1 VERGPAQRGEPDDW
15 FPGAGEL
22 EAIPEQSLQGDFT
35 EIGESAIIRDSM
47 KNIRN
52 FSIIAH
58 VDHGKSTLAD
68 RFIELT
74 GALSAR
80 ELKEQVLD
88 TMDLER
94 ERGITIKAQTV
105 RLTYKSLSGE
115 EVVFDLID
123 TPGHVDFSYEVS
135 RSLTACEGALLVI
148 DASQGVEA
156 QTLANAY
163 LAIHN
168 DLVLVPVINKIDLP
182 QIQIEDSLEQMEHI
196 IGLPRSEAILVSAK
210 TGQGLPELF
219 EAVVQRIPPPQG
231 DPDAPLKALL
241 FDSWF
246 DVYRGVIVLVR
257 VIDGVLRTGDRIV
270 LMASGAEYEAE
281 EVGYLTPKPVKAGA
295 LTTGEVGYLIAGIKK
310 LSDARVGDTVTLRD
324 RPTERPLPGFKEAR
338 PMVFC
343 GIFPAGES
351 NIEELRDAVEKLRLN
366 DASFQYEP
374 ENSPALGLGFRAGFL
389 GLLHREI
396 VQERLERD
404 YGLSLITTAPSVGY
418 RVTDRKGETFE
429 IHNPSEMPDPT
440 EVAAIEE
447 PIIEA
452 VILTP
457 DRYLGGLFKLLEE
470 RRGVQK
476 KMEYIGPGRVLLAYA
491 LPLNEVVFDFY
502 NQLKQLSQGY
512 ASLDYEFAGY
522 REGPL
527 VKLDVLIN
535 GEAVDALSLIVHEAK
550 AQTTG
555 RALVERMR
563 KVIPRQQYEVALQ
576 AAIGKRII
584 ARETVK
590 PFRKDV
596 LAKLYGGDYTR
607 KMKVLEKQKAG
618 KKRMRRVG
626 KVDIPQE
633 AFLAILEVK

>member
-1 VERGPAQRGEPDDW
+1 
-15 FPGAGEL
+15 
-22 EAIPEQSLQGDFT
+22 
-35 EIGESAIIRDSM
+35 M

-115 EVVFDLID
+115 EYIFDLID

-135 RSLTACEGALLVI
+135 RSLAACDGAILVI

-156 QTLANAY
+156 QTLANTY
-163 LAIHN
+163 LAVHN

-196 IGLPRSEAILVSAK
+196 LGLPRSEALLVSAK

-219 EAVVQRIPPPQG
+219 EAVVKRIPPPKG

-246 DVYRGVIVLVR
+246 DTYRGVIVLVR
-257 VIDGVLRTGDRIV
+257 VIDGELKTGDRIV

-281 EVGYLTPKPVKAGA
+281 EAGYLTPKPVKSG
-295 LTTGEVGYLIAGIKK
+295 LLRTGEVGYLIAGIKK
-310 LSDARVGDTVTLRD
+310 LSDARIGDTVTLRN
-324 RPTERPLPGFKEAR
+324 RPTAAPLPGFKEAK

-351 NIEELRDAVEKLRLN
+351 NIEELRDAMEKLRLN

-404 YGLSLITTAPSVGY
+404 YGLTLITTAPSVGY
-418 RVTDRKGETFE
+418 RVTDRKG
-429 IHNPSEMPDPT
+429 
-440 EVAAIEE
+440 
-447 PIIEA
+447 
-452 VILTP
+452 
-457 DRYLGGLFKLLEE
+457 
-470 RRGVQK
+470 
-476 KMEYIGPGRVLLAYA
+476 
-491 LPLNEVVFDFY
+491 
-502 NQLKQLSQGY
+502 
-512 ASLDYEFAGY
+512 
-522 REGPL
+522 
-527 VKLDVLIN
+527 
-535 GEAVDALSLIVHEAK
+535 
-550 AQTTG
+550 
-555 RALVERMR
+555 
-563 KVIPRQQYEVALQ
+563 
-576 AAIGKRII
+576 
-584 ARETVK
+584 
-590 PFRKDV
+590 
-596 LAKLYGGDYTR
+596 
-607 KMKVLEKQKAG
+607 
-618 KKRMRRVG
+618 
-626 KVDIPQE
+626 
-633 AFLAILEVK
+633 

>member
-1 VERGPAQRGEPDDW
+1 MR
-15 FPGAGEL
+15 
-22 EAIPEQSLQGDFT
+22 
-35 EIGESAIIRDSM
+35 
-47 KNIRN
+47 NIRN

-74 GALSAR
+74 GALSSR

-88 TMDLER
+88 TMELER

-105 RLTYKSLSGE
+105 RLTYKSRSGE
-115 EVVFDLID
+115 DYVFDLID

-135 RSLTACEGALLVI
+135 RSLSACDGALLVI

-163 LAIHN
+163 LAVHN

-182 QIQIEDSLEQMEHI
+182 QIQIEDALEQMEHV
-196 IGLPRSEAILVSAK
+196 IGLPKSEALLVSAK

-219 EAVVQRIPPPQG
+219 EAVVQRIPPPKG
-231 DPDAPLKALL
+231 DPAAPLKALL

-246 DVYRGVIVLVR
+246 DVYRGVIVLIR
-257 VIDGVLRTGDRIV
+257 VLDGELRTGDRIT

-281 EVGYLTPKPVKAGA
+281 EVGYLTPKPVKSG
-295 LTTGEVGYLIAGIKK
+295 LLRTGEVGYLIAGIKK
-310 LSDARVGDTVTLRD
+310 LSDARVGDTVTHRD
-324 RPTERPLPGFKEAR
+324 RPTAAPLAGFKEAK

-343 GIFPAGES
+343 GLFPAGES
-351 NIEELRDAVEKLRLN
+351 NIEELRDAMEKLRLN
-366 DASFQYEP
+366 DASFQYVP

-404 YGLSLITTAPSVGY
+404 YGLTLITTAPSVGY
-418 RVTDRKGETFE
+418 RVTNRKGETFE
-429 IHNPSEMPDPT
+429 IHNPSEMPEPT
-440 EVAAIEE
+440 EIAAIEE
-447 PIIEA
+447 PVIEA

-476 KMEYIGPGRVLLAYA
+476 KMEYIGPGRVLLSYL

-512 ASLDYEFAGY
+512 ASLDYEFAAY

-527 VKLDVLIN
+527 VKLDILIN
-535 GEAVDALSLIVHEAK
+535 GDPVDALSLIVHEDK
-550 AQTTG
+550 AVAIG
-555 RALVERMR
+555 RGLVERMR

>member
-1 VERGPAQRGEPDDW
+1 MCVP
-15 FPGAGEL
+15 
-22 EAIPEQSLQGDFT
+22 
-35 EIGESAIIRDSM
+35 M
-47 KNIRN
+47 NNIRN

-58 VDHGKSTLAD
+58 IDHGKSTLAD

-115 EVVFDLID
+115 EYVFDLID

-135 RSLTACEGALLVI
+135 RSLAACDGALLVI

-182 QIQIEDSLEQMEHI
+182 QIQIEDSLEQMEHV
-196 IGLPRSEAILVSAK
+196 IGLPRSEALLVSAK

-219 EAVVQRIPPPQG
+219 EAVVKRIPPPKG
-231 DPDAPLKALL
+231 SPEAPLKALL

-246 DVYRGVIVLVR
+246 DSYRGVIVLVR
-257 VIDGVLRTGDRIV
+257 VLDGEIRTGDKIV

-281 EVGYLTPKPVKAGA
+281 EVGYLMPKPVKSAV
-295 LTTGEVGYLIAGIKK
+295 LRTGEVGYLIAGIKK
-310 LSDARVGDTVTLRD
+310 LSDARIGDTVTHRN
-324 RPTERPLPGFKEAR
+324 RPTEKPLPGFKDAKS
-338 PMVFC
+338 MVFC

-351 NIEELRDAVEKLRLN
+351 NIEELRDAIEKLRLN
-366 DASFQYEP
+366 DASLQYEP

-396 VQERLERD
+396 VQERLEREF
-404 YGLSLITTAPSVGY
+404 GLTLITTAPSVGY
-418 RVTDRKGETFE
+418 RVTTRAGETVE
-429 IHNPSEMPDPT
+429 IHNPAGMPDPT
-440 EVAAIEE
+440 DVTVIEE
-447 PIIEA
+447 PVIDA

-512 ASLDYEFAGY
+512 ASLDYEFSGY

-527 VKLDVLIN
+527 VKLDILIN
-535 GEAVDALSLIVHEAK
+535 GDAIDALSLIVHEDK
-550 AQTTG
+550 AQTIG
-555 RALVERMR
+555 RGLVERMR

>member
-1 VERGPAQRGEPDDW
+1 MG
-15 FPGAGEL
+15 
-22 EAIPEQSLQGDFT
+22 
-35 EIGESAIIRDSM
+35 DSM
-47 KNIRN
+47 TNIRN

-88 TMDLER
+88 TMELER

-105 RLTYKSLSGE
+105 RLTYKSRSGE
-115 EVVFDLID
+115 EYVFDLID

-135 RSLTACEGALLVI
+135 RSLAACDGALLVI

-156 QTLANAY
+156 QTLANTY
-163 LAIHN
+163 LAVHN

-196 IGLPRSEAILVSAK
+196 LGLPRSEALLVSAK

-219 EAVVQRIPPPQG
+219 EAVVERIPPPKG

-246 DVYRGVIVLVR
+246 DTYRGVIVLVR
-257 VIDGVLRTGDRIV
+257 IIDGEMRTGDRIT

-281 EVGYLTPKPVKAGA
+281 EVGYLTPKPVKSGV
-295 LTTGEVGYLIAGIKK
+295 LKTGEVGYLVAGIKK
-310 LSDARVGDTVTLRD
+310 LSDARVGDTVTLRN
-324 RPTERPLPGFKEAR
+324 RPTAKPLPGFKEAK

-351 NIEELRDAVEKLRLN
+351 NIEELRDAMEKLRLN

-404 YGLSLITTAPSVGY
+404 YGLTLITTAPSVAY

-429 IHNPSEMPDPT
+429 IHNPSEMPEPT
-440 EVAAIEE
+440 EIATIEE

-476 KMEYIGPGRVLLAYA
+476 KMEYIGPGRVLLTYT

-512 ASLDYEFAGY
+512 ASLDYELAGY

-527 VKLDVLIN
+527 VKLDILIN
-535 GEAVDALSLIVHEAK
+535 GDPIDALSLIVHEDK
-550 AQTTG
+550 AVTIG
-555 RALVERMR
+555 RGLVERMR

-576 AAIGKRII
+576 AALGKRIV

>member
-1 VERGPAQRGEPDDW
+1 MR
-15 FPGAGEL
+15 
-22 EAIPEQSLQGDFT
+22 
-35 EIGESAIIRDSM
+35 
-47 KNIRN
+47 NIRN

-74 GALSAR
+74 GAMSAR

-115 EVVFDLID
+115 EYVFDLID

-135 RSLTACEGALLVI
+135 RSLAACDGALLVI

-156 QTLANAY
+156 QTLANTY
-163 LAIHN
+163 LAVQN

-182 QIQIEDSLEQMEHI
+182 QIQIEESLEQMEHV
-196 IGLPRSEAILVSAK
+196 IGLPRSEALLVSAK

-219 EAVVQRIPPPQG
+219 EAVVKRIPPPKG
-231 DPDAPLKALL
+231 KPEAPLKALL

-246 DVYRGVIVLVR
+246 DSYRGVIVLVR
-257 VIDGVLRTGDRIV
+257 VLDGELRTGDKIV

-281 EVGYLTPKPVKAGA
+281 EVGYLIPKPFKSGV
-295 LTTGEVGYLIAGIKK
+295 LRTGEVGYLIAGIKK
-310 LSDARVGDTVTLRD
+310 LSDARIGDTVTHRN
-324 RPTERPLPGFKEAR
+324 RPTEKPLPGFKDAKS
-338 PMVFC
+338 MVFC

-351 NIEELRDAVEKLRLN
+351 NIEELRDAMEKLRLN

-389 GLLHREI
+389 GLPHREI
-396 VQERLERD
+396 VQERLEREF
-404 YGLSLITTAPSVGY
+404 GLTLITTAPSVGY
-418 RVTDRKGETFE
+418 RVTTQAGETVE
-429 IHNPSEMPDPT
+429 IHNPSQMPDST
-440 EVAAIEE
+440 SVIVIEE
-447 PIIEA
+447 PVIDA

-476 KMEYIGPGRVLLAYA
+476 KMEYIGPGRVLLAYT

-512 ASLDYEFAGY
+512 ASLDYEFSGY

-527 VKLDVLIN
+527 VKLDILIN
-535 GEAVDALSLIVHEAK
+535 GEVVDALSLIVHEAK
-550 AQTTG
+550 APTTG
-555 RALVERMR
+555 RGLVERMR

>member
-1 VERGPAQRGEPDDW
+1 
-15 FPGAGEL
+15 
-22 EAIPEQSLQGDFT
+22 
-35 EIGESAIIRDSM
+35 M

-58 VDHGKSTLAD
+58 IDHGKSTLAD

-74 GALSAR
+74 GALSSR
-80 ELKEQVLD
+80 ELKEQMLD

-105 RLTYKSLSGE
+105 RLNYKSRSGE
-115 EVVFDLID
+115 DYVFDLID

-135 RSLTACEGALLVI
+135 RSLSACDGALLVI

-156 QTLANAY
+156 QTLANTY
-163 LAIHN
+163 LALHN

-182 QIQIEDSLEQMEHI
+182 QIQIEDSLEQMEHV
-196 IGLPRSEAILVSAK
+196 IGLPRSEALLVSAK

-219 EAVVQRIPPPQG
+219 EAVVERIPPPQG
-231 DPDAPLKALL
+231 DPEAPLKALL

-246 DVYRGVIVLVR
+246 DTYRGVVVLVR
-257 VIDGVLRTGDRIV
+257 ILDGELKTGDRIV

-295 LTTGEVGYLIAGIKK
+295 LKTGEVGYLVAGIKK
-310 LSDARVGDTVTLRD
+310 LSDARVGDTVTHRN
-324 RPTERPLPGFKEAR
+324 RPTATPLPGFKDAK

-343 GIFPAGES
+343 GLFPAGES
-351 NIEELRDAVEKLRLN
+351 NIEELRDAMEKLRLN

-404 YGLSLITTAPSVGY
+404 YGLTLITTAPSVGY
-418 RVTDRKGETFE
+418 RVTDRKGATFE
-429 IHNPSEMPDPT
+429 IHNPSEMPEPT

-476 KMEYIGPGRVLLAYA
+476 KMEYIGPGRVLLSYT

-512 ASLDYEFAGY
+512 ASLDYEFSGY
-522 REGPL
+522 RGGPL
-527 VKLDVLIN
+527 VKLDILIN
-535 GEAVDALSLIVHEAK
+535 GDAVDALSLIVHEDK
-550 AQTTG
+550 AVTIG
-555 RALVERMR
+555 RGLVERMR

-576 AAIGKRII
+576 AAIGKRIV

>member
-1 VERGPAQRGEPDDW
+1 
-15 FPGAGEL
+15 
-22 EAIPEQSLQGDFT
+22 
-35 EIGESAIIRDSM
+35 M

-88 TMDLER
+88 TMELER

-105 RLTYKSLSGE
+105 RLTYKNRTGE
-115 EVVFDLID
+115 EYVFDLID

-135 RSLTACEGALLVI
+135 RSLAACDGALLVI

-182 QIQIEDSLEQMEHI
+182 QIQIEDSLEQIEHV
-196 IGLPRSEAILVSAK
+196 IGLPKSEALLVSAK

-219 EAVVQRIPPPQG
+219 EAVVERIPPPKG
-231 DPDAPLKALL
+231 DPEAPFKALL

-246 DVYRGVIVLVR
+246 DTYRGVVVLVR
-257 VIDGVLRTGDRIV
+257 VVDGELKAGDRIM
-270 LMASGAEYEAE
+270 LMASGAEYIAE
-281 EVGYLTPKPVKAGA
+281 EVGYLTPKPVKSAA
-295 LTTGEVGYLIAGIKK
+295 LRTGEVGYLIAGIKK
-310 LSDARVGDTVTLRD
+310 LGDARVGDTVTHRD
-324 RPTERPLPGFKEAR
+324 RPTAKALPGFKEAK

-343 GIFPAGES
+343 GVFPAGES
-351 NIEELRDAVEKLRLN
+351 NIEELRDAMEKLRLN
-366 DASFQYEP
+366 DASFQYVP

-404 YGLSLITTAPSVGY
+404 YGLTLITTAPSVGY
-418 RVTDRKGETFE
+418 RVTSRGGETTE
-429 IHNPSEMPDPT
+429 IHNPSEMPDPV
-440 EVAAIEE
+440 EIAVIEE
-447 PIIEA
+447 PVIEA

-470 RRGVQK
+470 RRGIQK
-476 KMEYIGPGRVLLAYA
+476 KMEYIGPGRVLLTYL

-527 VKLDVLIN
+527 VKLDILIN
-535 GEAVDALSLIVHEAK
+535 GEPVDALSLIVHEDK
-550 AQTTG
+550 AVATG
-555 RALVERMR
+555 RGLVERMR

>member
-1 VERGPAQRGEPDDW
+1 
-15 FPGAGEL
+15 
-22 EAIPEQSLQGDFT
+22 
-35 EIGESAIIRDSM
+35 M

-115 EVVFDLID
+115 EYIFDLID

-135 RSLTACEGALLVI
+135 RSLSACDGALLVI

-156 QTLANAY
+156 QTLANTY
-163 LAIHN
+163 LAVHN

-196 IGLPRSEAILVSAK
+196 LGLPRSEALLVSAK

-219 EAVVQRIPPPQG
+219 EAVVARIPPPKG

-246 DVYRGVIVLVR
+246 DTYRGVIVLVR
-257 VIDGVLRTGDRIV
+257 IIDGELKTGDQIV

-281 EVGYLTPKPVKAGA
+281 EVGYLAPKPVKSG
-295 LTTGEVGYLIAGIKK
+295 LLRTGEVGYLVAGIKK
-310 LSDARVGDTVTLRD
+310 LSDARVGDTVTHRN
-324 RPTERPLPGFKEAR
+324 RPTAKPLPGFKESK

-351 NIEELRDAVEKLRLN
+351 NIEELRDAMEKLRLN

-404 YGLSLITTAPSVGY
+404 YGLTLITTAPSVGY
-418 RVTDRKGETFE
+418 RVTNRKGETFE
-429 IHNPSEMPDPT
+429 IHNPSEMPEPT
-440 EVAAIEE
+440 EVVMIEE
-447 PIIEA
+447 PVIEA

-470 RRGVQK
+470 RRGIQK
-476 KMEYIGPGRVLLAYA
+476 KMEYIGPGRVLLGYT

-512 ASLDYEFAGY
+512 ASLDYEFSGY
-522 REGPL
+522 RRGPL
-527 VKLDVLIN
+527 VKLDILIN
-535 GEAVDALSLIVHEAK
+535 GDPVDALSLVVHEDK
-550 AQTTG
+550 AVTIG
-555 RALVERMR
+555 RGLVERMR

-576 AAIGKRII
+576 AAIGKHIV

>member
-1 VERGPAQRGEPDDW
+1 
-15 FPGAGEL
+15 
-22 EAIPEQSLQGDFT
+22 
-35 EIGESAIIRDSM
+35 M

-105 RLTYKSLSGE
+105 RLTYRSLSGE

-182 QIQIEDSLEQMEHI
+182 QIQIEDSLEQMEHVV
-196 IGLPRSEAILVSAK
+196 GLPRSEAILVSAK

-219 EAVVQRIPPPQG
+219 EAVVRRIPPPKG
-231 DPDAPLKALL
+231 DPEGPLKALL

-246 DVYRGVIVLVR
+246 DTYRGVIVLVR
-257 VIDGVLRTGDRIV
+257 IVDGELRTGDRIV

-281 EVGYLTPKPVKAGA
+281 EVGHLTPKPVKAGA
-295 LTTGEVGYLIAGIKK
+295 LRTGEVGYLIAGIKK
-310 LSDARVGDTVTLRD
+310 LSDARVGDTVTHRN
-324 RPTERPLPGFKEAR
+324 RPAERPLPGFKESK

-343 GIFPAGES
+343 GLFPAGES
-351 NIEELRDAVEKLRLN
+351 NIEELRDAMEKLRLN

-404 YGLSLITTAPSVGY
+404 YGLTLITTAPSVGY
-418 RVTDRKGETFE
+418 RVTGRAGQTVE

-440 EVAAIEE
+440 DVAAIEE

-476 KMEYIGPGRVLLAYA
+476 KMEYIGPGRVLLTYT

-527 VKLDVLIN
+527 VKLDILIN
-535 GEAVDALSLIVHEAK
+535 GEPVDALSLVVHEDK
-550 AQTTG
+550 AQTIG

>member
-1 VERGPAQRGEPDDW
+1 
-15 FPGAGEL
+15 
-22 EAIPEQSLQGDFT
+22 
-35 EIGESAIIRDSM
+35 M

-88 TMDLER
+88 TMELER

-105 RLTYKSLSGE
+105 RLTYKSRSGE
-115 EVVFDLID
+115 EYVFDLID

-135 RSLTACEGALLVI
+135 RSLSACDGALLVI

-156 QTLANAY
+156 QTLANTY

-196 IGLPRSEAILVSAK
+196 LGLPRSEALLVSAK

-219 EAVVQRIPPPQG
+219 EAVVERIPPPRG
-231 DPDAPLKALL
+231 DPAAPLKALL

-246 DVYRGVIVLVR
+246 DTYRGVIVLVR
-257 VIDGVLRTGDRIV
+257 VIDGELRTGDRIM
-270 LMASGAEYEAE
+270 LMASGAEYIAE
-281 EVGYLTPKPVKAGA
+281 EVGYLTPKPAKSAA
-295 LTTGEVGYLIAGIKK
+295 LKTGEVGYLIAGVKK
-310 LSDARVGDTVTLRD
+310 LSDARVGDTVTHRD
-324 RPTERPLPGFKEAR
+324 RPTATPLPGFKEAK

-351 NIEELRDAVEKLRLN
+351 NIEELRDAMEKLRLN
-366 DASFQYEP
+366 DASFQYVP

-404 YGLSLITTAPSVGY
+404 YGLTLITTAPSVGY

-429 IHNPSEMPDPT
+429 VHNPSEMPEPT
-440 EVAAIEE
+440 EIAAIEE
-447 PIIEA
+447 PVIEA

-457 DRYLGGLFKLLEE
+457 ERYLGGLFKLLEE

-476 KMEYIGPGRVLLAYA
+476 KMEYIGPGRVLLTYA

-527 VKLDVLIN
+527 VKLDILIN
-535 GEAVDALSLIVHEAK
+535 GDPIDALSLIVHEDK
-550 AQTTG
+550 AVTIG
-555 RALVERMR
+555 RGLVERMR

-576 AAIGKRII
+576 AAVGKRII

>member
-1 VERGPAQRGEPDDW
+1 MD
-15 FPGAGEL
+15 
-22 EAIPEQSLQGDFT
+22 
-35 EIGESAIIRDSM
+35 
-47 KNIRN
+47 NIRN

-74 GALSAR
+74 GALSSR

-88 TMDLER
+88 TMELER

-105 RLTYKSLSGE
+105 RLTYKSRAGAE
-115 EVVFDLID
+115 YIFNLID

-135 RSLTACEGALLVI
+135 RSLSACDGALLVI

-163 LAIHN
+163 LAVHN
-168 DLVLVPVINKIDLP
+168 DLHLVPVINKIDLP
-182 QIQIEDSLEQMEHI
+182 QIQVEATLDQMEHV
-196 IGLPRSEAILVSAK
+196 IGLPRADALLVSAK
-210 TGQGLPELF
+210 TGVGVPELF
-219 EAVVQRIPPPQG
+219 EAVVERIPPPKG
-231 DPDAPLKALL
+231 DPEAPLKALL
-241 FDSWF
+241 FDSWY
-246 DVYRGVIVLVR
+246 DPYRGVVVLVR
-257 VIDGVLRTGDRIV
+257 IVDGELRRGDRIV
-270 LMASGAEYEAE
+270 LMAMEAEYDAE
-281 EVGYLTPKPVKAGA
+281 EVGFLTPKAVKADV
-295 LTTGEVGYLIAGIKK
+295 LKTGEVGYLIAGIKK
-310 LSDARVGDTVTLRD
+310 LSDARVGDTVSLRR
-324 RPTERPLPGFKEAR
+324 RPAAAALPGFKPAK

-343 GIFPAGES
+343 GIFPAGETQ
-351 NIEELRDAVEKLRLN
+351 IEELRDAMEKLRLN

-396 VQERLERD
+396 VQERLEREFN
-404 YGLSLITTAPSVGY
+404 LTLITTAPSVGY
-418 RVTDRKGETFE
+418 RVTTRTGEVLE
-429 IHNPSEMPDPT
+429 IHNPSEMPDP
-440 EVAAIEE
+440 AAIETIEE
-447 PIIEA
+447 PILDA

-457 DRYLGGLFKLLEE
+457 DRYLGALFKLLEE
-470 RRGVQK
+470 RRGEQK
-476 KMEYIGPGRVLLAYA
+476 KMEFIGPGRVLLGYA

-502 NQLKQLSQGY
+502 NQLKSLSQGY

-522 REGPL
+522 RAGPL
-527 VKLDVLIN
+527 VKLDILIN
-535 GEAVDALSLIVHEAK
+535 GEAVDALSLIVHEDK
-550 AQTTG
+550 AYAVG
-555 RALVERMR
+555 RGLAVRMR
-563 KVIPRQQYEVALQ
+563 KVIPRQQYEVAIQ
-576 AAIGKRII
+576 AAVGKRII

-618 KKRMRRVG
+618 KRRMRRVG

-633 AFLAILEVK
+633 AFLAVLEIK

>member
-1 VERGPAQRGEPDDW
+1 
-15 FPGAGEL
+15 
-22 EAIPEQSLQGDFT
+22 
-35 EIGESAIIRDSM
+35 M

-74 GALSAR
+74 GALTAR

-105 RLTYKSLSGE
+105 RLVYKSAAGE
-115 EVVFDLID
+115 EVVFNLID

-135 RSLTACEGALLVI
+135 RSLAACDGALLVI

-156 QTLANAY
+156 QTLANTY
-163 LAIHN
+163 LALQS
-168 DLVLVPVINKIDLP
+168 DLALIPVINKIDLP
-182 QIQIEDSLEQMEHI
+182 QAQVEDSLEQMEHI
-196 IGLPRSEAILVSAK
+196 IGLPRSEALLVSAK
-210 TGQGLPELF
+210 TGRGVAELF
-219 EAVVQRIPPPQG
+219 EAIVQRIAPPKG
-231 DPDAPLKALL
+231 DPAAPLKALL

-246 DVYRGVIVLVR
+246 DTYRGVIVLVR
-257 VIDGVLRTGDRIV
+257 VLDGELRAGDRIA

-281 EVGYLTPKPVKAGA
+281 EVGYLVPKPFKSGVLK
-295 LTTGEVGYLIAGIKK
+295 TGEVGYLIAGIKR
-310 LSDARVGDTVTLRD
+310 LGDARVGDTITHRH
-324 RPTERPLPGFKEAR
+324 RPAAAALPGFKEAK

-343 GIFPAGES
+343 GLFPAGES
-351 NIEELRDAVEKLRLN
+351 GIEDLRDAMEKLRLN

-396 VQERLERD
+396 VQERLEREFD
-404 YGLSLITTAPSVGY
+404 LTLITTAPSVGF
-418 RVTDRKGETFE
+418 RVTTRTGETVE
-429 IHNPSEMPDPT
+429 IHNPSQMPDT
-440 EVAAIEE
+440 ASVAAVEE
-447 PIIEA
+447 PVIEA

-457 DRYLGGLFKLLEE
+457 DRYLGGLFRLLED
-470 RRGVQK
+470 RRGAQK
-476 KMEYIGPGRVLLAYA
+476 KMEYIGPGRVLLTYI

-522 REGPL
+522 REGRL
-527 VKLDVLIN
+527 VKLDILIN
-535 GEAVDALSLIVHEAK
+535 SEVVDALSLIVHEDK
-550 AQTTG
+550 AYSTG

-563 KVIPRQQYEVALQ
+563 KVIPRQQFEVALQ
-576 AAIGKRII
+576 AAVGKRII

-590 PFRKDV
+590 SYRKDV

-607 KMKVLEKQKAG
+607 KMKLLEKQKAG

-626 KVDIPQE
+626 RVDIPQE

>member
-1 VERGPAQRGEPDDW
+1 
-15 FPGAGEL
+15 
-22 EAIPEQSLQGDFT
+22 
-35 EIGESAIIRDSM
+35 M

-58 VDHGKSTLAD
+58 IDHGKSTLAD

-115 EVVFDLID
+115 EYIFDLID

-135 RSLTACEGALLVI
+135 RSLSACEGALLVI

-156 QTLANAY
+156 QTLANTY

-168 DLVLVPVINKIDLP
+168 DLVLIPVINKIDLP
-182 QIQIEDSLEQMEHI
+182 QIQIEDSLEQMEHV
-196 IGLPRSEAILVSAK
+196 IGLHRSEAVLVSAK

-219 EAVVQRIPPPQG
+219 EAVVKRIPPPQG
-231 DPDAPLKALL
+231 EPEAPLKALL

-246 DVYRGVIVLVR
+246 DTYRGVIVLVR
-257 VIDGVLRTGDRIV
+257 VIDGELKTGDRIV

-281 EVGYLTPKPVKAGA
+281 EVGYLAPKPVKSGV
-295 LTTGEVGYLIAGIKK
+295 LRTGEVGYLIAGIKK
-310 LSDARVGDTVTLRD
+310 LSDARIGDTVTHRN
-324 RPTERPLPGFKEAR
+324 RPTEKPLPGFKDAK

-343 GIFPAGES
+343 GIFPAGDS
-351 NIEELRDAVEKLRLN
+351 NIEELRDAMEKLRLN

-396 VQERLERD
+396 VQERLEREF
-404 YGLSLITTAPSVGY
+404 GLTLITTAPSVGY
-418 RVTDRKGETFE
+418 RVTNRVGQTIE
-429 IHNPSEMPDPT
+429 IHNPSEMPEQT
-440 EVAAIEE
+440 EVTVIEE
-447 PIIEA
+447 PMIDA

-476 KMEYIGPGRVLLAYA
+476 KMEYIGPGRVLLAYR

-527 VKLDVLIN
+527 VKLDILIN
-535 GEAVDALSLIVHEAK
+535 GDAVDALSLIVHEDK
-550 AQTTG
+550 AQTIG

>member
-1 VERGPAQRGEPDDW
+1 
-15 FPGAGEL
+15 
-22 EAIPEQSLQGDFT
+22 
-35 EIGESAIIRDSM
+35 M

-105 RLTYKSLSGE
+105 RLSYKSRGGE
-115 EVVFDLID
+115 DYVFDLID

-135 RSLTACEGALLVI
+135 RSLSACDGALLVI

-156 QTLANAY
+156 QTLANTY
-163 LAIHN
+163 LAVHN

-182 QIQIEDSLEQMEHI
+182 QIQIEDSLEQMEHVL
-196 IGLPRSEAILVSAK
+196 GLPRSEALLVSAK

-219 EAVVQRIPPPQG
+219 EAVVERIPPPKG
-231 DPDAPLKALL
+231 DPAAPLKALL

-246 DVYRGVIVLVR
+246 DVYRGVVVLVR
-257 VIDGVLRTGDRIV
+257 IVDGELKAGDRIV

-281 EVGYLTPKPVKAGA
+281 EVGYLTPKPVKSGA
-295 LTTGEVGYLIAGIKK
+295 LKTGEVGYLVAGIKK
-310 LSDARVGDTVTLRD
+310 LSDARVGDTVTHRD
-324 RPTERPLPGFKEAR
+324 RRTAAALSGFKEAKS
-338 PMVFC
+338 MVFC

-351 NIEELRDAVEKLRLN
+351 NIEELRDAMEKLRLN
-366 DASFQYEP
+366 DASFQYVP

-404 YGLSLITTAPSVGY
+404 YGLTLITTAPSVGY
-418 RVTDRKGETFE
+418 RVTDRKGETVE
-429 IHNPSEMPDPT
+429 IHNPSEMPEPT
-440 EVAAIEE
+440 EIAAIEE
-447 PIIEA
+447 PVIEA

-457 DRYLGGLFKLLEE
+457 DRYLGNLFKLLEE
-470 RRGVQK
+470 RRGIQK
-476 KMEYIGPGRVLLAYA
+476 KMEYIGPGRVLLGYL

-527 VKLDVLIN
+527 VKLDILIN
-535 GEAVDALSLIVHEAK
+535 GEPVDALSLIVHEDK
-550 AQTTG
+550 AVTIG
-555 RALVERMR
+555 RGLTERMR

>member
-1 VERGPAQRGEPDDW
+1 
-15 FPGAGEL
+15 
-22 EAIPEQSLQGDFT
+22 
-35 EIGESAIIRDSM
+35 M

-58 VDHGKSTLAD
+58 IDHGKSTLAD

-74 GALSAR
+74 GALSSR
-80 ELKEQVLD
+80 ELKEQMLD

-105 RLTYKSLSGE
+105 RLNYKSRSGE
-115 EVVFDLID
+115 DYVFDLID

-135 RSLTACEGALLVI
+135 RSLSACDGALLVI

-156 QTLANAY
+156 QTLANTY
-163 LAIHN
+163 LALHN

-182 QIQIEDSLEQMEHI
+182 QIQIEDSLEQMEHV
-196 IGLPRSEAILVSAK
+196 IGLPRSEALLVSAK

-219 EAVVQRIPPPQG
+219 EAVVERIPPPQG
-231 DPDAPLKALL
+231 DPEAPLKALL

-246 DVYRGVIVLVR
+246 DTYRGVVVLVR
-257 VIDGVLRTGDRIV
+257 ILDGELKTGDRIV

-295 LTTGEVGYLIAGIKK
+295 LKTGEVGYLVAGIKK
-310 LSDARVGDTVTLRD
+310 LSDARVGDTVTHRN
-324 RPTERPLPGFKEAR
+324 RPTATPLPGFKDAK

-343 GIFPAGES
+343 GLFPAGES
-351 NIEELRDAVEKLRLN
+351 NIEELRDAMEKLRLN

-404 YGLSLITTAPSVGY
+404 YGLTLITTAPSVGY
-418 RVTDRKGETFE
+418 RVTDRKGATFE
-429 IHNPSEMPDPT
+429 IHNPSEMPEST

-476 KMEYIGPGRVLLAYA
+476 KMEYIGPGRVLLSYT

-512 ASLDYEFAGY
+512 ASLDYEFSGY

-527 VKLDVLIN
+527 VKLDILIN
-535 GEAVDALSLIVHEAK
+535 GDAVDALSLIVHEDK
-550 AQTTG
+550 AVTIG
-555 RALVERMR
+555 RGLVERMR

-576 AAIGKRII
+576 AAIGKRIV

>member
-1 VERGPAQRGEPDDW
+1 
-15 FPGAGEL
+15 
-22 EAIPEQSLQGDFT
+22 
-35 EIGESAIIRDSM
+35 M

-58 VDHGKSTLAD
+58 IDHGKSTLAD

-115 EVVFDLID
+115 EYIFDLID

-135 RSLTACEGALLVI
+135 RSLSACDGALLVI

-182 QIQIEDSLEQMEHI
+182 QIQIEDSLEQMENV
-196 IGLPRSEAILVSAK
+196 IGLPRSEALLVSAK

-219 EAVVQRIPPPQG
+219 EAVVKRIPPPKG

-246 DVYRGVIVLVR
+246 DTYRGVIVLVR
-257 VIDGVLRTGDRIV
+257 VVDGELKTGDRIV

-281 EVGYLTPKPVKAGA
+281 EVGYLAPTPVKSGV
-295 LTTGEVGYLIAGIKK
+295 LKTGEVGYLIAGIKK
-310 LSDARVGDTVTLRD
+310 LSDARIGDTVTHRN
-324 RPTERPLPGFKEAR
+324 RPTEKPFPGFKDAK

-351 NIEELRDAVEKLRLN
+351 NIEELRDAMEKLRLN

-396 VQERLERD
+396 VQERLEREF
-404 YGLSLITTAPSVGY
+404 GLTLITTAPSVGY
-418 RVTDRKGETFE
+418 RVTNRTGETVE
-429 IHNPSEMPDPT
+429 IHNPSEMPEPT

-447 PIIEA
+447 PVIDA

-470 RRGVQK
+470 RRGIQK
-476 KMEYIGPGRVLLAYA
+476 KMEYIGPGRVLLAYT

-527 VKLDVLIN
+527 VKIDILIN
-535 GEAVDALSLIVHEAK
+535 GDAVDALSLIVHEAK
-550 AQTTG
+550 AQTIG

>member
-1 VERGPAQRGEPDDW
+1 
-15 FPGAGEL
+15 
-22 EAIPEQSLQGDFT
+22 
-35 EIGESAIIRDSM
+35 M

-74 GALSAR
+74 GAMSAR

-115 EVVFDLID
+115 EYIFDLID

-135 RSLTACEGALLVI
+135 RSLAACDGALLVI

-182 QIQIEDSLEQMEHI
+182 QIQIEDSLEQMEHV
-196 IGLPRSEAILVSAK
+196 IGLPRSEALLVSAK

-219 EAVVQRIPPPQG
+219 EAVVKRIPPPKG
-231 DPDAPLKALL
+231 NPEAPLKALL

-246 DVYRGVIVLVR
+246 DSYRGVIVLVR
-257 VIDGVLRTGDRIV
+257 VLDGELRTGDKIV

-281 EVGYLTPKPVKAGA
+281 EVGYLMPKPVKSAV
-295 LTTGEVGYLIAGIKK
+295 LRTGEVGYLIAGIKK
-310 LSDARVGDTVTLRD
+310 LSDARIGDTVTHRN
-324 RPTERPLPGFKEAR
+324 RPTGKPLPGFKDAKS
-338 PMVFC
+338 MVFC
-343 GIFPAGES
+343 GIFPAGDS
-351 NIEELRDAVEKLRLN
+351 NIEELRDAMEKLRLN
-366 DASFQYEP
+366 DGSLQYEP

-396 VQERLERD
+396 VQERLEREF
-404 YGLSLITTAPSVGY
+404 GLTLITTAPSVGY
-418 RVTDRKGETFE
+418 RVTTRAGETVE
-429 IHNPSEMPDPT
+429 IHNPAGMPDPT
-440 EVAAIEE
+440 DVIVIEE
-447 PIIEA
+447 PVIDA

-527 VKLDVLIN
+527 VKLDILIN
-535 GEAVDALSLIVHEAK
+535 GDAIDALSLIVHEDK
-550 AQTTG
+550 AQTIG
-555 RALVERMR
+555 RGLVERMR

>member
-1 VERGPAQRGEPDDW
+1 MSV
-15 FPGAGEL
+15 
-22 EAIPEQSLQGDFT
+22 
-35 EIGESAIIRDSM
+35 SM
-47 KNIRN
+47 RNIRN

-115 EVVFDLID
+115 EYIFDLID

-135 RSLTACEGALLVI
+135 RSLSACDGALLVI

-156 QTLANAY
+156 QTLANTY

-182 QIQIEDSLEQMEHI
+182 QIQVEDSLEQMEHV
-196 IGLPRSEAILVSAK
+196 IGIPRSEALLVSAK

-219 EAVVQRIPPPQG
+219 EAVVKRIPPPKG
-231 DPDAPLKALL
+231 DPGAPLKALL

-246 DVYRGVIVLVR
+246 DTYRGVIVLVR
-257 VIDGVLRTGDRIV
+257 ILDGELKTGDRIV
-270 LMASGAEYEAE
+270 LMASGAEYDAE
-281 EVGYLTPKPVKAGA
+281 EVGYLTPKPVKSDV
-295 LTTGEVGYLIAGIKK
+295 LRTGEVGYLIAGIKK
-310 LSDARVGDTVTLRD
+310 LSDARVGDTVTHRN
-324 RPTERPLPGFKEAR
+324 RPTAKPLPGFKEAK

-351 NIEELRDAVEKLRLN
+351 NIEELRDAMEKLRLN

-404 YGLSLITTAPSVGY
+404 YGLTLITTAPSVGY
-418 RVTDRKGETFE
+418 RVTNRKGETFE
-429 IHNPSEMPDPT
+429 IHNPSEMPEPT
-440 EVAAIEE
+440 EIAMVEE
-447 PIIEA
+447 PVIEA

-476 KMEYIGPGRVLLAYA
+476 KMEYIGPGRVLLGYT

-512 ASLDYEFAGY
+512 ASLDYEFSGY

-527 VKLDVLIN
+527 VKLDILIN
-535 GEAVDALSLIVHEAK
+535 GDAVDALSLVVHEDK
-550 AQTTG
+550 AVTIG
-555 RALVERMR
+555 RGLVERMR

-576 AAIGKRII
+576 AAIGKRIV

>member
-1 VERGPAQRGEPDDW
+1 
-15 FPGAGEL
+15 
-22 EAIPEQSLQGDFT
+22 
-35 EIGESAIIRDSM
+35 M

-105 RLTYKSLSGE
+105 RLTYRSLSGE
-115 EVVFDLID
+115 EYVFDLID

-135 RSLTACEGALLVI
+135 RSLSACDGALLVI

-156 QTLANAY
+156 QTLANTY

-196 IGLPRSEAILVSAK
+196 LGLPRSEALLVSAK

-219 EAVVQRIPPPQG
+219 EAVVKRIPPPKG
-231 DPDAPLKALL
+231 DPGAPLKALL

-246 DVYRGVIVLVR
+246 DTYRGVIVLVR
-257 VIDGVLRTGDRIV
+257 VVDGELRTGDRIV

-281 EVGYLTPKPVKAGA
+281 EVGYLTPKPVKAGV
-295 LTTGEVGYLIAGIKK
+295 LKTGEVGYLIAGIKK
-310 LSDARVGDTVTLRD
+310 LSDARVGDTVTHRN
-324 RPTERPLPGFKEAR
+324 RPTERPFPGFKEAK

-351 NIEELRDAVEKLRLN
+351 NIEELRDAMEKLRLN

-404 YGLSLITTAPSVGY
+404 YGLTLITTAPSVGY
-418 RVTDRKGETFE
+418 RVTNRAGETVE
-429 IHNPSEMPDPT
+429 IHNPSEMPEPT

-476 KMEYIGPGRVLLAYA
+476 KMEYIGPGRVLLTYA

-512 ASLDYEFAGY
+512 ASLDYEFSGY

-527 VKLDVLIN
+527 VKLDILIN
-535 GEAVDALSLIVHEAK
+535 GDAIDALSLIVHEDKSIAI
-550 AQTTG
+550 G
-555 RALVERMR
+555 RGLVERMR